1 MEQEDKIGIQV
12 KEHGI
17 VLVGGI
23 FILGFSLFILVMGL
37 CYPSGGGNR
46 LVFALV
52 LFLMMVCGVMVCIT
66 YFHRRLTVEEMNLCY
81 VNAIGK
87 RREFSLNGIA
97 YSV

>member
-37 CYPSGGGNR
+37 CYPSG
-46 LVFALV
+46 
-52 LFLMMVCGVMVCIT
+52 
-66 YFHRRLTVEEMNLCY
+66 E
-81 VNAIGK
+81 IG
-87 RREFSLNGIA
+87 RA
-97 YSV
+97 HV

>member
-52 LFLMMVCGVMVCIT
+52 LFLMMVCGVMAHSGRDEFV
-66 YFHRRLTVEEMNLCY
+66 LC
-81 VNAIGK
+81 K
-87 RREFSLNGIA
+87 RNWEAERIFTE
-97 YSV
+97 